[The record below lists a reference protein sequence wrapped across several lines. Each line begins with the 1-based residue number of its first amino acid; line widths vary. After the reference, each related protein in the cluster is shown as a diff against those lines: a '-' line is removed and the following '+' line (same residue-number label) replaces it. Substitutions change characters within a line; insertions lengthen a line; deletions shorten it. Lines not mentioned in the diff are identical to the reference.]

1 MVVTLYLEQDW
12 LTNPG
17 KVTVYNEYKHNMYQI
32 EVKNTALRC
41 QVTLLDATTQEKL
54 AQVKDTLTPFLKHKL
69 IYYGSRRIAAVRQQ
83 TVKSRPVYVIS
94 GLNWRIIGDFARR
107 QYRIMD
113 KRKNIIAEVKK
124 SWVFGVDTFSI
135 TIHWQDIDPVI
146 VVAAVLAM
154 NQSIAFNDHYEVVMG
169 SYYGLE

>member
-1 MVVTLYLEQDW
+1 MVTLYLEQDW

-17 KVTVYNEYKHNMYQI
+17 KVMVYNEYKYNVYQI
-32 EVKNTALRC
+32 DVKNTAFRC
-41 QVTLLDATTQEKL
+41 QVTLLDADTQEQL
-54 AQVKDTLTPFLKHKL
+54 AQVKDALTPFLKHKL
-69 IYYGSRRIAAVRQQ
+69 IYYDKRRIAAVRHH
-83 TVKSRPVYVIS
+83 TVKRRPVYIIS
-94 GLNWRIIGDFARR
+94 GLNWRIIDDFSRR

-113 KRKNIIAEVKK
+113 KKKNVIAEVKK

-154 NQSIAFNDHYEVVMG
+154 NLSIALNDHYEVALG
-169 SYYGLE
+169 SCYGLE